1 MQKVRLSNV
10 DFDASMAP
18 KPPPDPSRQL
28 SRAGSRPRHSAS
40 GPHSPNLGLGRLKAE
55 SLTDGMSALTR
66 SLMVATDRD
75 YLLFVGVVIVA
86 VATASTNVNS
96 AVDYFFCSIITFY
109 FIFF

>member
-1 MQKVRLSNV
+1 MQKVRLSSV

-40 GPHSPNLGLGRLKAE
+40 GPHSPSLGLGRLKAE

-66 SLMVATDRD
+66 SLMVAADRA
-75 YLLFVGVVIVA
+75 YLLFVDYVV
-86 VATASTNVNS
+86 AS
-96 AVDYFFCSIITFY
+96 FFSRHSIG
-109 FIFF
+109 